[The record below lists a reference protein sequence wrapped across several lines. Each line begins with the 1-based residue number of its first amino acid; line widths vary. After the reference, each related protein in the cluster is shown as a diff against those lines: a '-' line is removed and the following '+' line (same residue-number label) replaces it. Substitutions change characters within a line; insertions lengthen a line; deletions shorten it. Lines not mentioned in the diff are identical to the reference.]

1 MANLSLADRGDPVPG
16 YRAAV
21 VHALRVGT
29 GVTVYDG
36 EVPERVPED
45 AAGYIEPY
53 VVLFAS
59 DGDAL
64 QETDLSGRLDT
75 AGLRWDFQT
84 TTVGA
89 SADVCSRVAGAV
101 RRTLTN
107 FPLGTYHV
115 LPSPAGFTGAT
126 PVKDTTVAPARFM
139 LPRVWRL
146 DTT

>member
-64 QETDLSGRLDT
+64 QETDLSGRLDM

-126 PVKDTTVAPARFM
+126 PVKDTTVAPVRFV
-139 LPRVWRL
+139 LPRMWRL